1 MRLVFLGP
9 PGVGK
14 GTQAKRLSADRR
26 LAHVSTGDMLR
37 EAIRQ
42 GTPVGLR
49 AKAAM
54 DRGELVPDT
63 VVIDLIKERLRA
75 ADAQRGVVLDGFPR
89 TVEQARALD
98 LMLKSSG
105 LSLDAVVSFAC
116 SREKIIE
123 RLSGR
128 RVCRKCGGNYHLTY
142 MPPRT
147 AGRCDQCG
155 GELIQRDD
163 DRPEAIAQRLEVYE
177 HQTAPLIQYYQ
188 QGAILREVSAEGDVE
203 AIASEVKTLVET
215 LASPAGSRK
224 APARS
229 RKTPA
234 RRPARRRTARAK
246 RTGARPPRTQRR
258 KTR

>member
-14 GTQAKRLSADRR
+14 GTQAKRVSATWK

-37 EAIRQ
+37 ESIKK

-63 VVIDLIKERLRA
+63 VVIDLIKDRMQQ
-75 ADAQRGVVLDGFPR
+75 ADARRGCVLDGFPR

-98 LMLKSSG
+98 LMLKATG
-105 LSLDAVVSFAC
+105 LALNAVFAFTC

-128 RVCRKCGGNYHLTY
+128 RTCRKCGANFHLTY
-142 MPPRT
+142 VPPRSP
-147 AGRCDQCG
+147 GRCDVCG
-155 GELIQRDD
+155 GELYQRDD
-163 DRPEAIAQRLEVYE
+163 DRPESITQRLEVYE

-188 QGAILREVSAEGDVE
+188 QHGLLLEVPAEGDVE
-203 AIASEVKTLVET
+203 AVATGLKSR
-215 LASPAGSRK
+215 LAALTSRDR
-224 APARS
+224 AA
-229 RKTPA
+229 A
-234 RRPARRRTARAK
+234 RPARKPRKKASGRRRASPK
-246 RTGARPPRTQRR
+246 RTPKRRAARPKRR
-258 KTR
+258 RSR